1 MPAHRKSVAA
11 HRTKLPLWQLVWMVG
26 YLALWPLMTAK
37 ADELSPEQ
45 ILAKWEGSVRPLL
58 STHCLSCHNTLKKS
72 GKLDLET
79 LNGLIR
85 GGLNGS
91 ILDTAIP
98 LDSTLVKVLAAGG
111 ESHMPPEG
119 QLKDEEI
126 AVLKDFVEVL
136 VKSDLPNKLA
146 ETVDAG
152 KDSAKGTWT
161 TESDRI
167 KLPKNLN
174 PSMAIDVLL
183 EEQWISQKLAVAP
196 IVDDRR
202 FVRRIYL
209 DLIGRIPRPEELARF
224 LDSTDSRKRE
234 SLIDLLLASD
244 EHARH
249 FAEVLDAMLIGRKE
263 AGPIKRS
270 QKIGWFDFLVR
281 SIREDRPW
289 NQVAREILLARPQS
303 DSDAGSVWYLYSRK
317 NKHQEIAEAVS
328 KDFFGVRID
337 CAQCHDHPLSEEI
350 KQSHYWGLT
359 AFFNRSTNVDTPKGP
374 RVQES
379 AIGGFA
385 EFANLRG
392 ASSPNE
398 LVFMGRE
405 AIAEARPAKDVK
417 EEDREDLYT
426 VPENGDP
433 KVPKF
438 SRRERFVEQILNDH
452 PLVAKAMV
460 NRLWGL
466 MMGRGLVHPVDTIDS
481 FHPASHPELLEWL
494 AGDFAA
500 HEYRIRRILKAIAM
514 SRAYQLGTA
523 ADSQADPK
531 YFSSSLS
538 KPLTADGYLRSVLV
552 ALEMKDVEKWD
563 SVENRVALAKLFPDV
578 LAEES
583 LATISQGLMLS
594 NGELMQQLVNQEN
607 SKTIAACE
615 TLTDPAQI
623 VNFLFQR
630 IVLREPL
637 EDERLRCLEY
647 LNADQGKRK
656 ERIKGLACALI
667 TGAEFRFNH

>member
-1 MPAHRKSVAA
+1 MF
-11 HRTKLPLWQLVWMVG
+11 G
-26 YLALWPLMTAK
+26 YLAMWPLMTAK
-37 ADELSPEQ
+37 ADELSAEQ

-58 STHCLSCHNTLKKS
+58 STHCLSCHNTLKRS
-72 GKLDLET
+72 GKLDLDS

-91 ILDTAIP
+91 VLDASIP

-126 AVLKDFVEVL
+126 AVLKEFVEVL
-136 VKSDLPNKLA
+136 LKSDLPKKLA
-146 ETVDAG
+146 ESVDVG
-152 KDSAKGTWT
+152 KDNAKGTWT

-174 PSMAIDVLL
+174 PSMTIDVLL

-244 EHARH
+244 EHAQH

-281 SIREDRPW
+281 SVREDRPW
-289 NQVAREILLARPQS
+289 NQVARDILLARPQS

-405 AIAEARPAKDVK
+405 AIAEARPAKDAK

-494 AGDFAA
+494 ATDFAS

-552 ALEMKDVEKWD
+552 ALDVKDFGKWD

-594 NGELMQQLVNQEN
+594 NGELMQQLINQEN
-607 SKTIAACE
+607 SKTIE
-615 TLTDPAQI
+615 TGEAITDSAQI
-623 VNFLFQR
+623 VSFLFQR
-630 IVLREPL
+630 ILLRQPL
-637 EDERLRCLEY
+637 DDERLRCIEY
-647 LNADQGKRK
+647 LSTDEGKRK
-656 ERIKGLACALI
+656 ERIKGLAWALL
-667 TGAEFRFNH
+667 TSAEFRFNY

>member
-1 MPAHRKSVAA
+1 MPPPRKTVAHQ
-11 HRTKLPLWQLVWMVG
+11 RTKLPSWRLVWIVG
-26 YLALWPLMTAK
+26 YLAMCPLMTAQ
-37 ADELSPEQ
+37 ADELTSEQ
-45 ILAKWEGSVRPLL
+45 VLAKWEGSIRPLL

-72 GKLDLET
+72 GTLDLET
-79 LNGLIR
+79 LSGLIR

-91 ILDTAIP
+91 VLDTSMP
-98 LDSTLVKVLAAGG
+98 LESTLVKVLAAGG

-126 AVLKDFVEVL
+126 AQLRNFVEVL
-136 VKSDLPNKLA
+136 VKSDFPKSLN
-146 ETVDAG
+146 ESVDAG
-152 KDSAKGTWT
+152 KDSRMETSAA
-161 TESDRI
+161 EPDRI
-167 KLPKNLN
+167 KLPKNFN
-174 PSMAIDVLL
+174 PSLAIDVLL
-183 EEQWISQKLAVAP
+183 EEQWLSQKLTLAP
-196 IVDDRR
+196 VIDDSR

-209 DLIGRIPRPEELARF
+209 DLIGRIPRPEELTRF

-234 SLIDLLLASD
+234 SLIDSLLASD
-244 EHARH
+244 EHAQH
-249 FAEVLDAMLIGRKE
+249 LAEVLDAMLIGRKE

-303 DSDAGSVWYLYSRK
+303 ESDAGAVWYLYSRK

-398 LVFMGRE
+398 LVFMGRDV
-405 AIAEARPAKDVK
+405 IAEARPAKDTK
-417 EEDREDLYT
+417 EEDREDLY
-426 VPENGDP
+426 VVSENGEP

-481 FHPASHPELLEWL
+481 FHPASHPDLLEWF
-494 AGDFAA
+494 AKDFSA
-500 HEYRIRRILKAIAM
+500 HEYRMRRILKAIAM
-514 SRAYQLGTA
+514 SRAYQLGTVA
-523 ADSQADPK
+523 ESQADPK

-538 KPLTADGYLRSVLV
+538 KPLTADGYLRSMLV
-552 ALEMKDVEKWD
+552 ALDVKDLGKWD
-563 SVENRVALAKLFPDV
+563 SVENRVTLAKLFPDV

-594 NGELMQQLVNQEN
+594 NGELMQQLIATDN
-607 SKTIAACE
+607 SKTIEACE
-615 TLTDPAQI
+615 AITDSSQI
-623 VNFLFQR
+623 VSFLFQR
-630 IVLREPL
+630 ILLRQPL
-637 EDERLRCLEY
+637 EDERLRCVEY
-647 LNADQGKRK
+647 LSTDESKRK
-656 ERIKGLACALI
+656 ERIKGVAWALL
-667 TGAEFRFNH
+667 TSAEFRFNH